1 MAQRLW
7 TVALALLAAVALAG
21 PLAAVPIPADNKGD
35 GAVSKARKALEQK
48 ITAKAD
54 GKTLAEAVELLK
66 EVAKVEI
73 ILDLNTI
80 QMLGLDP
87 NQPVIK
93 FDFKDVKLKDGLRTA
108 FAAMNLRCGVT
119 SSGIVVSTDEGLTI
133 RQLRQRVNIDAD
145 GKSLTETL
153 KELADETGANVVID
167 PRAKK
172 AADEKI
178 TLKIDDV
185 PLESAVRLAAD
196 MGGLSVVRMSN
207 VLFVTTEARADKLR
221 PDADRPVGPTPGNP
235 AFPIDGGIGIPG
247 GGVDLLPPPVGA
259 KPAAPP
265 PAGVVE
271 AIPPEKK

>member
-7 TVALALLAAVALAG
+7 TVALSAFAAVALAG
-21 PLAAVPIPADNKGD
+21 PVAAAPIPAENKGD
-35 GAVSKARKALEQK
+35 GAVPKARKALEQK

-54 GKTLAEAVELLK
+54 GKTLTEAVELLK

-80 QMLGLDP
+80 QMLGVDP

-145 GKSLTETL
+145 GKSLAETL

-172 AADEKI
+172 TADEKI

-196 MGGLSVVRMSN
+196 MGGLAVVRMSN

-221 PDADRPVGPTPGNP
+221 PDADRPLGPTPGNP
-235 AFPIDGGIGIPG
+235 VFGGIDNIGPG
-247 GGVDLLPPPVGA
+247 GAPGLPPPPGA
-259 KPAAPP
+259 NPAVLPP
-265 PAGVVE
+265 VVE
-271 AIPPEKK
+271 ATPQEKK

>member
-1 MAQRLW
+1 LW
-7 TVALALLAAVALAG
+7 TVALVALATVA
-21 PLAAVPIPADNKGD
+21 LADPVAAAPIPAENKGD
-35 GAVSKARKALEQK
+35 GAVTKARKALEQK

-54 GKTLAEAVELLK
+54 GKTLNEAIELLK

-73 ILDLNTI
+73 TLDTNTI
-80 QMLGLDP
+80 QMLGMDP
-87 NQPVIK
+87 NQPVVK

-133 RQLRQRVNIDAD
+133 RQLRQRVNIDAE

-153 KELADETGANVVID
+153 KELADETGANVVVD

-172 AADEKI
+172 SADEKI

-196 MGGLSVVRMSN
+196 MGGLAVVRMSN

-235 AFPIDGGIGIPG
+235 VFGGFDNIGPG
-247 GGVDLLPPPVGA
+247 GVAPGGPGGPPPPGVAPALPPPVA
-259 KPAAPP
+259 EPLPA
-265 PAGVVE
+265 
-271 AIPPEKK
+271 EKK